1 MDFRGQ
7 VRDFFIRNV
16 RILMIS
22 KKEVSVDL
30 TVYKAGTRKLSDEV
44 EGGEED
50 TEETQGGLQCDRDMR
65 SDQHTKYWSM
75 ACQEPGCTHEVSDRK
90 VSEAS
95 SVF

>member
-1 MDFRGQ
+1 MDFRGR

-22 KKEVSVDL
+22 KKEVSADL

-50 TEETQGGLQCDRDMR
+50 TEET
-65 SDQHTKYWSM
+65 
-75 ACQEPGCTHEVSDRK
+75 
-90 VSEAS
+90 
-95 SVF
+95 